1 MLHKLPHKITTG
13 LKFGVLV
20 LPLLLFASF
29 KTTKV
34 QAQAVDIGSIS
45 ELRGNA
51 QVVRDK
57 AYGAEVAFPIQQMDN
72 VKTESGRVKITF
84 EDKTEVS
91 VMDHSK
97 LIIDSYV
104 YNADPSKSE
113 MAMRFSSGT
122 IRFATGLF
130 NNKKNISIKT
140 QSADV
145 YVRGTE
151 FTITTAPETGASL
164 VILLP
169 DQYGNPSGEISV
181 KTAMGEVILN
191 QAYQATTAMTYNQ
204 APSKPVILDLTLE
217 LIDNMLIVNP
227 PKQTQ
232 ASLEESQVQTTA
244 DYLAFDD
251 LDVDFLA
258 EDLLDNEADLD
269 FNELDIN
276 YLDVNFLEDL
286 LNIIDALAVGEEED
300 RLNKLATGITISGT
314 SVGQDKDTQIITLI
328 EGQLVSIRRNVG
340 QSARID
346 VDGSS
351 SYTLILFQNG
361 VENVVKVNGGSD
373 NTITIRQGS

>member
-1 MLHKLPHKITTG
+1 MLHKHPHKITTG

-20 LPLLLFASF
+20 LLLVPFALF
-29 KTTKV
+29 KTTKA

-57 AYGAEVAFPIQQMDN
+57 AYGAELSFPIQQMDN

-84 EDKTEVS
+84 EDDTQVS

-122 IRFATGLF
+122 IRFATGRF

-151 FTITTAPETGASL
+151 FSITTAPETGSSL

-169 DQYGNPSGEISV
+169 DKYGNPSGEISV

-227 PKQTQ
+227 PKQTK

-258 EDLLDNEADLD
+258 EDLLDNEADLE
-269 FNELDIN
+269 FTELDIN

-286 LNIIDALAVGEEED
+286 LNIIDALAIGEEED
-300 RLNKLATGITISGT
+300 KLNKLATGITISGT
-314 SVGQDKDTQIITLI
+314 SVGQDKDTQIVTLI

-340 QSARID
+340 QGARID
-346 VDGSS
+346 LDGSS
-351 SYTLILFQNG
+351 SYTLILFQDG
-361 VENVVKVNGGSD
+361 VENIVKVNGGSD